1 MKWLNAI
8 QKAAKDYKDMVYN
21 AHSILKDYWSYDE
34 IYHMPLRNIIE
45 EINYFM
51 PKLKEIAKRQEAEQL
66 KAELAGKRNMKQP
79 GGRR

>member
-1 MKWLNAI
+1 MKWLQSI
-8 QKAAKDYKDMVYN
+8 KKAETEYKDMVYN
-21 AHSILKDYWSYDE
+21 AHSVMRDYWSYDE
-34 IYHMPLRNIIE
+34 ILHMPLRNIIE

-51 PKLKEIAKRQEAEQL
+51 PKLKEIAKRQEEERV